1 MNGKR
6 RVIDNLENLLAL
18 YEAPAPASLAKEI
31 DTISPHYQRMIECS
45 PFAVLCTVGR
55 DGLDCSPRGDEPGF
69 IRVHN
74 SNTLLL
80 PDRRGNNRLDSLRNL
95 VEDPRASLLFLI
107 PGVCETLRANGRAA
121 IIQDSQLQESFAVNG
136 KLPVTI
142 VEFTVE
148 SIYFQ
153 CQKALIRSKLWEPDY
168 KISRD
173 QLPSTGELIKAAKK
187 DFDAEAYDKAY
198 PGRLKKTLY

>member
-1 MNGKR
+1 MTGER
-6 RVIDNLENLLAL
+6 RVIDSLDDLLAL
-18 YEAPAPASLAKEI
+18 YGEPAPASLAKEI
-31 DTISPHYQRMIECS
+31 DTISPHYQRMIERS
-45 PFAVLCTVGR
+45 PFAVLCTIGSG
-55 DGLDCSPRGDEPGF
+55 GLDCSPRGDEPGS
-69 IRVHN
+69 IRVHD
-74 SNTLLL
+74 SKTLLL

-107 PGVCETLRANGRAA
+107 PGVGETLRANGSAS
-121 IIQDSQLQESFAVNG
+121 IIQDPQLQESFAVNG
-136 KLPVTI
+136 KVPVSI
-142 VEFTVE
+142 IEFTVE